1 QDLCGRS
8 RSSPGTGFSLMKRSL
23 GLLCLTTLLSVP
35 AAPQGTPQFTFKTS
49 TEVVL
54 VNVTVRDKDGNFVR
68 DLKADDFS
76 VLEDGK
82 NQKVISLDVENTDA
96 LVGNSDIQ
104 VPNLLGTL
112 NTKPSNT

>member
-1 QDLCGRS
+1 
-8 RSSPGTGFSLMKRSL
+8 MKRAL
-23 GLLCLTTLLSVP
+23 IFGFITAMLAAVP
-35 AAPQGTPQFTFKTS
+35 AKPQSSSQFTLKTT

-82 NQKVISLDVENTDA
+82 PQKVLSLDVENMDV
-96 LVGNSDIQ
+96 LVVGND
-104 VPNLLGTL
+104 V
-112 NTKPSNT
+112 